1 MGRDFFLIPALLLT
15 FPLFRSF
22 LLGLVAPS
30 KSPILSG
37 DQRSDSS
44 KDIGP

>member
-1 MGRDFFLIPALLLT
+1 MGRDFFSIPNLLLI
-15 FPLFRSF
+15 FLLFRSF
-22 LLGLVAPS
+22 LLGLVAPG

-44 KDIGP
+44 KDIRP